1 MAVKDERMRI
11 LKMIEEGKLSA
22 EEGVKL
28 LEALEEPETAQ
39 KREVPL
45 FHRRAEGARVIR
57 IRVTDVATEKVKVNI
72 SVPFTVVEFLQAF
85 IPKKEK
91 EKMEEKGIDVRLAL
105 DVLDLAHRKEYD
117 VALIFSQDQDLS
129 ELADLIRAL
138 VGYQNRWIKIASAY
152 PDSPTRTYRRGINR
166 TDWCPIDRATYDA
179 CLDPLDY
186 RP

>member
-1 MAVKDERMRI
+1 MEVHMAVKDERMRI

-45 FHRRAEGARVIR
+45 FHRRTEGARVIR

-91 EKMEEKGIDVRLAL
+91 EKMEEKGIDVDSLIQSIKAGEAGKIV
-105 DVLDLAHRKEYD
+105 DVYD
-117 VALIFSQDQDLS
+117 EDEGQRV
-129 ELADLIRAL
+129 E
-138 VGYQNRWIKIASAY
+138 V
-152 PDSPTRTYRRGINR
+152 TVE
-166 TDWCPIDRATYDA
+166 
-179 CLDPLDY
+179 
-186 RP
+186 